1 MAENLKELSQRL
13 VAHLGLATKP
23 LGFKFIKHADELK
36 DIKGIKRSSFKR
48 PLCQFVGSA
57 RYQGRGWGVLPEDQL
72 CHWGAWCAG
81 VFPEFP
87 EAIISGCLYKDKFLD
102 IADDDTARM
111 LASALP
117 KVAEKYDA
125 FAVMPLDGGRASDG
139 ITFEPDLVIIYGE
152 PGQIGNLMI
161 PACAALGIPAIEG
174 RMLGDTGIC
183 ADGIA
188 ASWNSGQPRFFLPC
202 IGDRAMGGAL
212 PSEVTVVFPAAM
224 FNEKVVSNV
233 EKLKFAPNW
242 LLEAPAGACPEILSL
257 MEAMSASTFPLSRG
271 TPLVPEK
278 KDKP

>member
-23 LGFKFIKHADELK
+23 LGFKFIKCADELK

-57 RYQGRGWGVLPEDQL
+57 RYHGHGWGVLPEDHL

-81 VFPEFP
+81 VFPEP
-87 EAIISGCLYKDKFLD
+87 PKAIIYGSLYTDKGLN

-111 LASALP
+111 LAAALP
-117 KVAEKYDA
+117 KVAEKYDG
-125 FAVMPLDGGRASDG
+125 FAVMPLDGGGASDS

-152 PGQIGNLMI
+152 PAQIGNLIM

-174 RMLGDTGIC
+174 RIFGDTAIC

-188 ASWNSGQPRFFLPC
+188 ASWNSGQPSFFLPC

-212 PSEVTVVFPAAM
+212 PNEVAVVFPVSM
-224 FNEKVVSNV
+224 FNEKVVSNI
-233 EKLKFAPNW
+233 EKLKFSPNW
-242 LLEAPAGACPEILSL
+242 LLEAPIGACPEMLGL
-257 MEAMSASTFPLSRG
+257 MKAASASNFPLSRG
-271 TPLVPEK
+271 TPVIPEK
-278 KDKP
+278 EDEP